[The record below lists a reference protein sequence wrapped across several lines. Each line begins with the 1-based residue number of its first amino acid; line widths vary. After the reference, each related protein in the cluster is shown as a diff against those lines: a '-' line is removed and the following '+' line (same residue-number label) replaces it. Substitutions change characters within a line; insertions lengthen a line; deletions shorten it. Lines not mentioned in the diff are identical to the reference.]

1 MQSQNNDSQDEMS
14 SNQKTHMERNRNLIY
29 DCYRDTKRKAETSKC
44 TQKTDNQET
53 VETNNQ
59 TRIDLQEQE

>member
-1 MQSQNNDSQDEMS
+1 MIVIETQ
-14 SNQKTHMERNRNLIY
+14 
-29 DCYRDTKRKAETSKC
+29 KRKAETSKS

-59 TRIDLQEQE
+59 MRIDLQEQE